1 MLSYEKHMQERKQK
15 IVEKRKE
22 ALERALDSYQK
33 VGEMNFEL
41 RLCDGYMQSDALR
54 IALNLET
61 YAELRLSRSLNDMIK
76 HAERLRDA
84 CEKFLGD
91 LQDCKEDFFN
101 AGFETEDEEEEEN
114 ETTKEVAVLEIA

>member
-54 IALNLET
+54 IA
-61 YAELRLSRSLNDMIK
+61 
-76 HAERLRDA
+76 

-91 LQDCKEDFFN
+91 LQDCKEDFYN
-101 AGFETEDEEEEEN
+101 AGFETEDEEEEET
-114 ETTKEVAVLEIA
+114 ETTKEVSSLEIA